1 MILNND
7 LAELYEV
14 ETKQINEQVKR
25 NRDLFPEDFMFQ
37 RSQREYENLKSQI
50 ATSSWGGRR
59 KLPDVFTKHGVLML
73 SSALN
78 SSKARQVNI
87 TILWVLSRMCTAMLD
102 NEAVLNKIELLEKQT
117 FQNSEDNQYVFTV
130 IKKLIQKAPEPRKR
144 MGFKA

>member
-1 MILNND
+1 
-7 LAELYEV
+7 
-14 ETKQINEQVKR
+14 
-25 NRDLFPEDFMFQ
+25 
-37 RSQREYENLKSQI
+37 
-50 ATSSWGGRR
+50 
-59 KLPDVFTKHGVLML
+59 ML

-144 MGFKA
+144 MGFKASERKGKK